1 VKALQPNGNRIPFSG
16 RACPARGFTMI
27 ELIVALAMVAIIA
40 ASLSSTLWTAYHATR
55 QSEAAIAP
63 SDQADV
69 ALQFLSEDLQNALQ
83 TQTRPASSLVG
94 AATAANNSE
103 QTAFLGTQEQDS
115 RGHPADDVVFFT
127 TAESPVHVYA
137 SGEIKCVEYKVVQ
150 PLHSSDF
157 VLVRRVTRNLL
168 PVNGQNGA
176 TDEEV
181 ICTGVSSFSLQYSYD
196 GTTFNPTSSSPD
208 SWDASQMDNT
218 IPAAVKVTLELEETQ
233 PSGKVQIAS
242 YSRIILLPC
251 STACLDPNVNAGV
264 TGL

>member
-1 VKALQPNGNRIPFSG
+1 
-16 RACPARGFTMI
+16 MI

-40 ASLSSTLWTAYHATR
+40 ASLSSTLWTAYHTTLQAR
-55 QSEAAIAP
+55 AAVSP

-69 ALQFLSEDLQNALQ
+69 AFQFITQDLQNALQ
-83 TQTRPASSLVG
+83 TQTNPASELVG
-94 AATAANNSE
+94 SPVPATNYE

-115 RGHPADDVVFFT
+115 RGHPADDIVFYT

-137 SGEIKCVEYKVVQ
+137 NGEIKAVEYKVIQ
-150 PLHSSDF
+150 PQSSSDF

-176 TDEEV
+176 VDEEV
-181 ICTGVSSFSLQYSYD
+181 ICPGVSSFTREYSFD
-196 GTTFNPTSSSPD
+196 GTTFNPSTLTAD

-218 IPAAVKVTLELEETQ
+218 IPAAVRVTLGLEVTHPNGKQSVETF
-233 PSGKVQIAS
+233 
-242 YSRIILLPC
+242 SRIVLLPC
-251 STACLDPNVNAGV
+251 STASLDPNVNTGV